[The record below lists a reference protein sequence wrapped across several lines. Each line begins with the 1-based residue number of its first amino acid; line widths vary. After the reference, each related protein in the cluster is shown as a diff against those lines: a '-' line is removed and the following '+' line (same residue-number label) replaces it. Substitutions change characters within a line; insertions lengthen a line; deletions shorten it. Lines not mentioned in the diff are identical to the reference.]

1 MAVFRELRRRAR
13 QIAPPVLAAC
23 LLSYF
28 AYHAIQGDRGLLAW
42 LQLRQELAEAKAEA
56 ARLDERRARLEQR
69 VSLLRAD
76 SLDPDLLDERAHAL
90 LGYGRPDEYVILLP
104 EGERGGAQ

>member
-42 LQLRQELAEAKAEA
+42 LQLRQELVEAKTEA

>member
-1 MAVFRELRRRAR
+1 MAVLRELRRRAR

-23 LLSYF
+23 VLSYF

-42 LQLRQELAEAKAEA
+42 LQLRQDLAAAQAEE
-56 ARLDERRARLEQR
+56 ARLTQERARLEQH
-69 VSLLRAD
+69 VSLLRPE
-76 SLDPDLLDERAHAL
+76 SLDSDLLDEQAHAL

-104 EGERGGAQ
+104 ERRQIPQ